1 MWVANLTLPDQR
13 NSFYQLLRSIG
24 SVDGRKRAG
33 QVILG
38 HYYYDCEVVYV
49 LEDAVSNLWL

>member
-1 MWVANLTLPDQR
+1 MWVASLTLPDLQ
-13 NSFYQLLRSIG
+13 NSFYRLLYSTG
-24 SVDGRKRAG
+24 SVNGRKRAG

-38 HYYYDCEVVYV
+38 HYYYDYEVVYV